1 MLPNM
6 KKELEKE
13 SDLVV
18 NNGLPY
24 LDTFQALDKVVESC
38 FGTVLLPEYE
48 ENVESFLAPPL
59 EELSI
64 CNSHSLTDSL
74 TDSLPQ
80 IFALAETVKLSII
93 SDDESCHR
101 LMPG

>member
-38 FGTVLLPEYE
+38 FGTVLLPE
-48 ENVESFLAPPL
+48 
-59 EELSI
+59 
-64 CNSHSLTDSL
+64 
-74 TDSLPQ
+74 
-80 IFALAETVKLSII
+80 
-93 SDDESCHR
+93 
-101 LMPG
+101 